1 MAKADYYET
10 LGVSKNASK
19 EEIKSA
25 YRKQAMKYHPDR
37 NPGDKTAESKFK
49 EASEAYQVL
58 SDSQKKS
65 NYDQFGHAAFE
76 NGGGG
81 RGGFGGFEDFG
92 GFDSGSFSS
101 IFDDFFGDFTGG
113 GRRRSSSRSKRG
125 SDLKINIEVTLE
137 EAYQGKKQT
146 FNVPTSEK
154 CSDCSGSGAASGSKP
169 KTCDTCDGHGQVRAQ
184 QGFFTLQQT
193 CPDCAGEGKVIS
205 NPCKTCRGAGTNKVN
220 KTLSIQI
227 PKGVDDGTQMRLA
240 GKGEAGPRGGTQG
253 DLYVY
258 ISLKKHPIFK
268 RSEENLHF
276 ELPVSIADAA
286 LGTTI
291 EIPTIDGLR
300 SKVKIPPG
308 TQTGKQLRLKDK
320 GMPGL
325 RGGGFGD
332 LYLQIKVEIP
342 VNLNK
347 EQKILLEKFKELE
360 DSKNNP
366 ENESFFKKA
375 KNFWDNL
382 N

>member
-19 EEIKSA
+19 EEIKAA
-25 YRKQAMKYHPDR
+25 YRKQAMKFHPDR
-37 NPGDKTAESKFK
+37 NPGDKSAEAKFK

-113 GRRRSSSRSKRG
+113 RRRKSPKTRRG

-146 FNVPTSEK
+146 FDLPTSEK
-154 CSDCSGSGAASGSKP
+154 CSSCTGSGAAPGSKQM
-169 KTCDTCDGHGQVRAQ
+169 TCDTCDGHGQVRAQ

-205 NPCKTCRGAGTNKVN
+205 NPCKDCRGSGSKKVN
-220 KTLSIQI
+220 KTISIQI

-268 RSEENLHF
+268 RSEENLYF
-276 ELPVSIADAA
+276 ELPISFADAA

-291 EIPTIDGLR
+291 EVPTIDGSK
-300 SKVKIPPG
+300 SKVKIPSG
-308 TQTGKQLRLKDK
+308 TQSGKQLRLKDK
-320 GMPGL
+320 GMPQL
-325 RGGGFGD
+325 RGNGFGD
-332 LYLQIKVEIP
+332 LYLQIKVEVP
-342 VNLNK
+342 VNLSR
-347 EQKILLEKFKELE
+347 EQKILLEKYKELE

-375 KNFWDNL
+375 KSFWDNL